1 MSPVIY
7 KSVGALGLG
16 RFSDRTQ
23 HSESDRMRRACVR
36 SQVTYADIGRETW
49 SAEAKAGPDTG
60 LSQVMVD
67 LTRPVDILPLGELSG
82 NDLTLGGRAN
92 RRVRSSV
99 GGTRRCEHL
108 TRG

>member
-23 HSESDRMRRACVR
+23 HSESDRTRRACVR

-49 SAEAKAGPDTG
+49 SAEAKAGLDTG
-60 LSQVMVD
+60 LSQVTFYPSIQSF
-67 LTRPVDILPLGELSG
+67 TRQRPSEPNFIL
-82 NDLTLGGRAN
+82 
-92 RRVRSSV
+92 
-99 GGTRRCEHL
+99 
-108 TRG
+108 